1 MNNSLNA
8 INTNISAISKAKSI
22 VLDTSYRR
30 NSRRILSSKKLN
42 ISVKNPKNLS
52 YKINTKSQKK
62 LFSLLDIKDKFHSK
76 APCVPNQFKRKI
88 YSKLDYY
95 LYDKNSKQNL
105 SHIPQIESYE
115 KKEENK
121 LIFKKK
127 LF

>member
-62 LFSLLDIKDKFHSK
+62 LFSLLD
-76 APCVPNQFKRKI
+76 R
-88 YSKLDYY
+88 
-95 LYDKNSKQNL
+95 
-105 SHIPQIESYE
+105 
-115 KKEENK
+115 
-121 LIFKKK
+121 
-127 LF
+127 